1 MTRPRPIWLA
11 APTGR
16 RALLRAAVA
25 CALAAGG
32 AVSLIGCTPP
42 RAAPGELPP
51 YTLRPGDRVAVI
63 VHDHPEMSGELDLD
77 AAGLVRLP
85 FAGTVGLAGLTV
97 RTAERRIAAAL
108 EGTWVRGASVTVAL
122 MDHAPVFVLGEV
134 QAPGRFAYRPGMT
147 VLEAVALAGGYTYR
161 ARTSR
166 VTILRPGQAGQM
178 QELRGGPATPLLPG
192 DGVAVPERVF

>member
-1 MTRPRPIWLA
+1 MTPPVPAWLA
-11 APTGR
+11 VPTGR
-16 RALLRAAVA
+16 RRLLRAAGA

-32 AVSLIGCTPP
+32 AVSLTGCAPR
-42 RAAPGELPP
+42 RAAPGELPA

-77 AAGLVRLP
+77 FAGLVRLP
-85 FAGTVGLAGLTV
+85 YVGTVSLAGLTV

-122 MDHAPVFVLGEV
+122 LDHAPVFVLGEV
-134 QAPGRFAYRPGMT
+134 QLPGRFAYRPGMT
-147 VLEAVALAGGYTYR
+147 VLEAIALAGGYTYR

-166 VTILRPGQAGQM
+166 VTILRPGLAGQM
-178 QELRGGPATPLLPG
+178 QELDGGPATPLLPG